1 VEDLI
6 GETTSG
12 LTNKQRVD
20 AKVTEVKEKWESEE
34 FLPLRE
40 KFSLFV
46 QNVRNIHTRIQ
57 IRAKIS

>member
-1 VEDLI
+1 MEDLI